1 MEVSTFR
8 PAVRRSALLRAAPA
22 LGIGAAL
29 VALALTLSN
38 DFYLYVAFMAG
49 VYYICA
55 SGMNVLAG
63 YAGQKSLGQAG
74 LFAAGAYTVA
84 LLTTRLEIPPA
95 LALAAA
101 PLVAA
106 AVGVLIAL
114 PSLRVKGPSL
124 ALVTLAFGLVV
135 EKLVTEWTDLF
146 GGAQGIYGIAPLALG
161 DEPFALKHWV
171 VLVIVLG
178 VAVHLALSHLL
189 NGRFGRALLAL
200 QSDEIAAECA
210 GISVYR
216 YKTLAFVLAAALCG
230 LGGAL
235 VAQQNQ
241 YFNSDFVTFH
251 LSVFILLLV
260 LLGGAGNIYG
270 PIAGA
275 AILTLTEVFLAQ
287 WPSVQH
293 FIYGAMLLF
302 ALYLMPTGVAG
313 AIARVLP
320 RRSAALD
327 GLEVPPL
334 VAMERGRAEP
344 SAGPLLAG
352 PLLEVADVSKAF
364 GGVVTADKV
373 GLRLHAHRVHAL
385 IGPNGAGK
393 STLINILTGVIS
405 ADSGT
410 IRLAGQDITRGTAHA
425 RAARG
430 IARTFQNLRL
440 FGSMTVLDNV
450 LIGAHARIGVTGRE
464 EDAVAKAKA
473 VLDFVGLGEHAGALA
488 GSLPYGLQR
497 RVELARALAGDPVLL
512 LLDEPAAGLN
522 PRETAELGQL
532 IKRIGQLGVA
542 VLMVEHDMG
551 LVMRIS
557 DEIVVLDRGVVIAEG
572 APRDI
577 QTNPRVIE
585 AYLGREDSPEPDG
598 PEPDGPESDEPNPD
612 QEERPC

>member
-1 MEVSTFR
+1 MMEVSTLR
-8 PAVRRSALLRAAPA
+8 PAVRRSALLRATPA

-84 LLTTRLEIPPA
+84 LLTTRLELPPA

-275 AILTLTEVFLAQ
+275 AILTMTEVFLAQ

-320 RRSAALD
+320 RRTAAVD
-327 GLEVPPL
+327 GLEAPPL

-352 PLLEVADVSKAF
+352 PLLEVTDVSKAF

-585 AYLGREDSPEPDG
+585 AYLGREDGLAP
-598 PEPDGPESDEPNPD
+598 DEPIPD
-612 QEERPC
+612 RPIPDEEKRPC

>member
-1 MEVSTFR
+1 MMEASVLR
-8 PAVRRSALLRAAPA
+8 PAARRFALLRAAPA

-84 LLTTRLEIPPA
+84 LLTTRLELPPA

-178 VAVHLALSHLL
+178 VAVHLVLSHLL

-275 AILTLTEVFLAQ
+275 AILTMTEVFLAQ

-320 RRSAALD
+320 RRMAVLD
-327 GLEVPPL
+327 GVETPPL
-334 VAMERGRAEP
+334 TAMERGRAEP
-344 SAGPLLAG
+344 SAGPLLD
-352 PLLEVADVSKAF
+352 VADVSKAF

-373 GLRLHAHRVHAL
+373 GLRLHAHRIHAL

-585 AYLGREDSPEPDG
+585 AYLGREDEPT
-598 PEPDGPESDEPNPD
+598 PDA
-612 QEERPC
+612 EERPC

>member
-1 MEVSTFR
+1 MMEASVLR
-8 PAVRRSALLRAAPA
+8 PAVRRSALLRTAPA

-84 LLTTRLEIPPA
+84 LLTTRLELPPA

-146 GGAQGIYGIAPLALG
+146 GGAQGIYGIAPLTMG

-275 AILTLTEVFLAQ
+275 AILTMTEVFLAQ

-320 RRSAALD
+320 RRMAVLD
-327 GLEVPPL
+327 GVETPPL
-334 VAMERGRAEP
+334 TAMERGRAAP
-344 SAGPLLAG
+344 SAGPLL
-352 PLLEVADVSKAF
+352 EVTDVSKAF

-373 GLRLHAHRVHAL
+373 GLRLHAHRIHAL

-572 APRDI
+572 GPRDI
-577 QTNPRVIE
+577 QTNARVIE
-585 AYLGREDSPEPDG
+585 AYLGREDSPA
-598 PEPDGPESDEPNPD
+598 PDGPESDKPEAD
-612 QEERPC
+612 EEERPC

>member
-1 MEVSTFR
+1 MMEVSTVR
-8 PAVRRSALLRAAPA
+8 LAVRRSALLRVAPA

-84 LLTTRLEIPPA
+84 LLTTRLELPPA

-146 GGAQGIYGIAPLALG
+146 GGAQGIYGIAPLTLG

-313 AIARVLP
+313 AIARLLP
-320 RRSAALD
+320 RRTAALD
-327 GLEVPPL
+327 GLETPPL
-334 VAMERGRAEP
+334 VAMERGRAEA
-344 SAGPLLAG
+344 SAG
-352 PLLEVADVSKAF
+352 PLLEVTDVSKAF

-373 GLRLHAHRVHAL
+373 GLRLHAHRIHAL

-440 FGSMTVLDNV
+440 FGSLTVLDNV

-585 AYLGREDSPEPDG
+585 AYLGREDSPAP
-598 PEPDGPESDEPNPD
+598 DEPNPD
-612 QEERPC
+612 KEERPC

>member
-1 MEVSTFR
+1 MMTDTATR
-8 PAVRRSALLRAAPA
+8 PAPSRPALLRAVPA
-22 LGIGAAL
+22 LGVGAAL
-29 VALALTLSN
+29 AALALTLTN

-49 VYYICA
+49 VYYLCA

-84 LLTTRLEIPPA
+84 LLTTRLEVPPV

-101 PLVAA
+101 PVVAA
-106 AVGVLIAL
+106 GVGVLIAL

-146 GGAQGIYGIAPLALG
+146 GGAQGVYGIAPLTIQG
-161 DEPFALKHWV
+161 EPFALRHWV
-171 VLVIVLG
+171 VLVIALAVATHLLLG
-178 VAVHLALSHLL
+178 HLL

-216 YKTLAFVLAAALCG
+216 YKILAFVVAAALCG

-260 LLGGAGNIYG
+260 LLGGAGNLYG

-275 AILTLTEVFLAQ
+275 AILTGTEVFLAQ

-293 FIYGAMLLF
+293 FVYGAMLLF

-313 AIARVLP
+313 TIGRFLP
-320 RRSAALD
+320 RKAVTEPVTGAA
-327 GLEVPPL
+327 PL
-334 VAMERGRAEP
+334 VLDRAVSQP
-344 SAGPLLAG
+344 SSG
-352 PLLEVADVSKAF
+352 PLLELRDVSKAF

-373 GLRLHAHRVHAL
+373 GLRLHAHRIHAL

-393 STLINILTGVIS
+393 STLINILTGVIP
-405 ADSGT
+405 ADSGS
-410 IRLAGQDITRGTAHA
+410 IHLAGADITRSSAHS
-425 RAARG
+425 RAAHG

-440 FGSMTVLDNV
+440 FGSLSVLDNV
-450 LIGAHARIGVTGRE
+450 LVGAHARIGATGRE
-464 EDAVAKAKA
+464 ADAVAKAHA
-473 VLDFVGLGEHAGALA
+473 VLEFVGLAEHARALA

-532 IKRIGQLGVA
+532 IRRIGRLGVA

-551 LVMRIS
+551 LVMGIS

-572 APRDI
+572 TPKAI

-585 AYLGREDSPEPDG
+585 AYLGRE
-598 PEPDGPESDEPNPD
+598 ESATDENEG
-612 QEERPC
+612 EEEKPAC

>member
-1 MEVSTFR
+1 MMEASVLR
-8 PAVRRSALLRAAPA
+8 PAARRFALLRAAPA
-22 LGIGAAL
+22 LGVGAAL

-84 LLTTRLEIPPA
+84 LLTTRLELPPA

-146 GGAQGIYGIAPLALG
+146 GGAQGIYGIAPLTLG

-275 AILTLTEVFLAQ
+275 AILTMTEVFLAQ

-320 RRSAALD
+320 RRTAVLD
-327 GLEVPPL
+327 GVETPPL
-334 VAMERGRAEP
+334 TAMQRGRAEP
-344 SAGPLLAG
+344 SAGPLL
-352 PLLEVADVSKAF
+352 EVTDVSKAF

-373 GLRLHAHRVHAL
+373 GLRLHAHRIHAL

-572 APRDI
+572 GPRDI

-598 PEPDGPESDEPNPD
+598 PESD

>member
-1 MEVSTFR
+1 MMEASVLR

-84 LLTTRLEIPPA
+84 LLTTRLEVPPA

-146 GGAQGIYGIAPLALG
+146 GGAQGVYGIAPLTWG

-275 AILTLTEVFLAQ
+275 AILTMTEVFLAQ

-320 RRSAALD
+320 RRTAALD
-327 GLEVPPL
+327 GLEAPPL

-344 SAGPLLAG
+344 SGG
-352 PLLEVADVSKAF
+352 PLLEVTDVSKAF

-532 IKRIGQLGVA
+532 ITRIGQLGVA

-585 AYLGREDSPEPDG
+585 AYLGRED
-598 PEPDGPESDEPNPD
+598 NQD

>member
-1 MEVSTFR
+1 MEVSTLR
-8 PAVRRSALLRAAPA
+8 PAGRRSALLRAAPA

-84 LLTTRLEIPPA
+84 LLTTRLELPPA

-189 NGRFGRALLAL
+189 NGRFGRALQAL

-275 AILTLTEVFLAQ
+275 AILTMTEVFLAQ

-320 RRSAALD
+320 RRTAVPD

-334 VAMERGRAEP
+334 AAMERGRAEP
-344 SAGPLLAG
+344 SAGPLQAG
-352 PLLEVADVSKAF
+352 PLLEVTDVSKAF

-532 IKRIGQLGVA
+532 ITRIGQLGVA

-585 AYLGREDSPEPDG
+585 AYLGRED
-598 PEPDGPESDEPNPD
+598 NPD

>member
-1 MEVSTFR
+1 MMEASVLR
-8 PAVRRSALLRAAPA
+8 PAARRSALLRAAPA

-84 LLTTRLEIPPA
+84 LLTTRLELPPA

-275 AILTLTEVFLAQ
+275 AILTMTEVFLAQ

-320 RRSAALD
+320 RRMAVLD
-327 GLEVPPL
+327 GMETPPL
-334 VAMERGRAEP
+334 TAMERGRAEP
-344 SAGPLLAG
+344 SAG

-373 GLRLHAHRVHAL
+373 GLRLHAHRIHAL

-410 IRLAGQDITRGTAHA
+410 IRLAGWDITRGTAHA
-425 RAARG
+425 RAASG

-450 LIGAHARIGVTGRE
+450 LIGAHARISVTGRE

-572 APRDI
+572 GPRDI

-585 AYLGREDSPEPDG
+585 AYLGREDSPAPDG
-598 PEPDGPESDEPNPD
+598 PEVDK
-612 QEERPC
+612 EERAC

>member
-1 MEVSTFR
+1 MRTETATRPAPFR
-8 PAVRRSALLRAAPA
+8 PAILRAVPA
-22 LGIGAAL
+22 LGVGAAL
-29 VALALTLSN
+29 VALALTLTN
-38 DFYLYVAFMAG
+38 DFHLYVAFMAG
-49 VYYICA
+49 VYYLCA

-84 LLTTRLEIPPA
+84 LLTTRLEVSPV

-101 PLVAA
+101 PIVAA
-106 AVGVLIAL
+106 GVGVLIAL

-146 GGAQGIYGIAPLALG
+146 GGAQGVYGIAPLEFQG
-161 DEPFALKHWV
+161 EPFALRHWV
-171 VLVIVLG
+171 VLVIVLA
-178 VAVHLALSHLL
+178 VATHLLLGHLL

-216 YKTLAFVLAAALCG
+216 YKILAFVVAAALCG

-260 LLGGAGNIYG
+260 LLGGAGNLYG

-275 AILTLTEVFLAQ
+275 AILTATEVFLAQ

-293 FIYGAMLLF
+293 FIYGSMLLF

-313 AIARVLP
+313 TIARVLP
-320 RRSAALD
+320 RKA
-327 GLEVPPL
+327 V
-334 VAMERGRAEP
+334 AEP
-344 SAGPLLAG
+344 VVTGAPLTLSRTTDDPAGG
-352 PLLEVADVSKAF
+352 PLLEMRDIAKAF

-393 STLINILTGVIS
+393 STLINILTGVIP
-405 ADSGT
+405 ADSGS
-410 IRLAGQDITRGTAHA
+410 IRLAGEDITRASAHS
-425 RAARG
+425 RADRG

-440 FGSMTVLDNV
+440 FGAMTVLDNV
-450 LIGAHARIGVTGRE
+450 LVGAHARIGATGRE
-464 EDAVAKAKA
+464 AEAVAKAAA
-473 VLDFVGLGEHAGALA
+473 VLEFVGLAEHAQALA

-532 IKRIGQLGVA
+532 IKRIGRLGVA

-551 LVMRIS
+551 LVMGIS
-557 DEIVVLDRGVVIAEG
+557 DEIVVLDRGIVIAEG
-572 APRDI
+572 TPREI

-585 AYLGREDSPEPDG
+585 AYLGREEAPADDEADG
-598 PEPDGPESDEPNPD
+598 KE
-612 QEERPC
+612 EERAC